1 MPRSDI
7 RYATGRCS
15 LGALLVARSPE
26 GLCAVS
32 LGDDANALVAAL
44 QARQPHARPDTS
56 LTTLAQVAACIDA
69 PGQPLGL
76 PLAPEGT
83 PFQRRVW
90 QALGEITAGETISYT
105 ELARRIGAPQAVRA
119 VAGACAAN
127 PLAVVIP
134 CHRVLRRDGGLGGYR
149 WGEARKQHLLDR
161 EARAGI
167 NP

>member
-1 MPRSDI
+1 MPHSDI

-26 GLCAVS
+26 GLCAIS
-32 LGDDANALVAAL
+32 LGDDADALVAAL
-44 QARQPHARPDTS
+44 RARQPDARPDAD
-56 LTTLAQVAACIDA
+56 LHALAQVAAFIDT
-69 PGQPLGL
+69 PGEPLGL
-76 PLAPEGT
+76 PLAPAGT

-90 QALGEITAGETISYT
+90 QALGQLAAGDTLSYT
-105 ELARRIGAPQAVRA
+105 ELAQRIGAPRAGRA

-134 CHRVLRRDGGLGGYR
+134 CHRVLRRDGKLAGYR
-149 WGEARKQHLLDR
+149 WGEARKRQLLER
-161 EARAGI
+161 EAQAGI